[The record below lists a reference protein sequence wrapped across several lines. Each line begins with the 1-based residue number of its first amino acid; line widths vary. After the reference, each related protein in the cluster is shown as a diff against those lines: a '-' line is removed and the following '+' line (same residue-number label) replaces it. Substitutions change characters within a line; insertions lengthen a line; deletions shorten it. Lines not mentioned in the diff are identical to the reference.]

1 MGLVQKKQ
9 KDSGEQVTKDEQ
21 VNPEQVQKVKKEKV
35 GKSKI
40 TGNGKK
46 LLKLDRSKLKLGWIK
61 TDWVKKQFKNRD
73 WKNLGG
79 ASFKQIRKANPVKSV
94 GVKLFLIFFAGIMI
108 FVVSLGLLSYS
119 KAKGTIEKNASRAN
133 QETIDQTKQKMDIIL
148 ERFVDTSTQIF
159 FDPEMQSLLQK
170 MSDKNLTA
178 YDTFVNSSSINKQL
192 SNVAFT
198 NKSMEAIY
206 LVPTDE
212 TKSVMGTGNNSSSM
226 GGIRQE
232 AWYTELIESGGYL
245 WLPTEVKEDGST
257 PTFKIARSMK
267 NLQGT
272 TQSYVLVIEL
282 KLEVLEEQLKSLDL
296 GPGAVLQLIA
306 PDNKVV
312 ASSISDG
319 TGQDTDLAFVK
330 ELTEPA
336 GSTNTK
342 YLVDGKSTEMLAV
355 YSTMDTSNW
364 KLVGM
369 IPTSVLVQDA
379 KGILTLTL
387 WMALVDAG
395 IAVLIGVWMVRM
407 FARPLGKLKDLM
419 QEGAKGNLKVRTP
432 YSSQDEIGQL
442 STAFNLMM
450 EQITKLVEQTN
461 RSAQEV
467 LDTASELSSASK
479 KTAVSA
485 SEIAVATEEI
495 AGGAGSLATEAERG
509 NELTDNISRQMQ
521 SVIATNE
528 QMGDSARHVEKSSQT
543 GTQHLNQLM
552 TKTQKTEEMI
562 GALVNKVDSLK
573 ESTSSVLKVLE
584 VLQNITKQTNILSL
598 NATIEA
604 ARAGAAGRGFMVVA
618 DEVRQLAAQS
628 RQSIEMVGEITDKIM
643 TEMNETVDALSEA
656 YPLFKEQM
664 DAVKDTNVIFASVQE
679 QMGAFVERL
688 GMVTGSIGEL
698 NQSQATL
705 SEAMSNV
712 SAVAEESSATSQEV
726 ASLSSEQQNI
736 SNQLVNLSGK
746 LENVSTELKETL
758 SRFTV

>member
-9 KDSGEQVTKDEQ
+9 KDSGEQVTKAEQ
-21 VNPEQVQKVKKEKV
+21 VKPEKVQKVKKEKV
-35 GKSKI
+35 AKSKT
-40 TGNGKK
+40 TGSGKK
-46 LLKLDRSKLKLGWIK
+46 MFKIDRSKLKLGWIK
-61 TDWVKKQFKNRD
+61 TDWVKKQLKDRD

-79 ASFKQIRKANPVKSV
+79 SSFKQIRKANPVKSV

-108 FVVSLGLLSYS
+108 FVVSLGLLSYA
-119 KAKGTIEKNASRAN
+119 KAKSTIETNASRAN

-192 SNVAFT
+192 SNIAFT

-206 LVPTDE
+206 LVPTDD
-212 TKSVMGTGNNSSSM
+212 TKSIMGTGSNSSSM
-226 GGIRQE
+226 GSIRQE
-232 AWYTELIESGGYL
+232 AWYTELIEAGGYR
-245 WLPTEVKEDGST
+245 WLPTEVKEDGSI

-312 ASSISDG
+312 ASSISDR
-319 TGQDTDLAFVK
+319 TGQDTELAFVK

-336 GSTNTK
+336 GSTNTE
-342 YLVDGKSTEMLAV
+342 YTVDDKPTEMLAV
-355 YSTMDTSNW
+355 YSTMETSNW

-387 WMALVDAG
+387 WMALIDAG
-395 IAVLIGVWMVRM
+395 IAVLIGIWMVRM
-407 FARPLGKLKDLM
+407 IARPLGKLKDLM

-432 YSSQDEIGQL
+432 YSSKDEIGQL
-442 STAFNLMM
+442 SSAFNLMM

-509 NELTDNISRQMQ
+509 NELTDNISRQME
-521 SVIATNE
+521 SVIAANE

-543 GTQHLNQLM
+543 GSQHLNQLM

-643 TEMNETVDALSEA
+643 TEMNETVDALSAA

-688 GMVTGSIGEL
+688 GMVTGSIGDL
-698 NQSQATL
+698 NKSQSTL

>member
-9 KDSGEQVTKDEQ
+9 NDSGEELTK
-21 VNPEQVQKVKKEKV
+21 PEKVKPEKVQKVKKEKGV
-35 GKSKI
+35 KSK
-40 TGNGKK
+40 TGDTPGQKPF
-46 LLKLDRSKLKLGWIK
+46 KLDGSKLKSGWNK
-61 TDWVKKQFKNRD
+61 TKTQLKKQD
-73 WKNLGG
+73 WKNIGG
-79 ASFKQIRKANPVKSV
+79 TTFTQIKKANPVKSV

-108 FVVSLGLLSYS
+108 FVVSLGLLSYA
-119 KAKGTIEKNASRAN
+119 KAKDTIEKNASRSN
-133 QETIDQTKQKMDIIL
+133 QETIEQTKQKMDIIL

-170 MSDKNLTA
+170 MSDKNLSA

-192 SNVAFT
+192 SNIAFT

-212 TKSVMGTGNNSSSM
+212 TKSIMGTGSNSSAM
-226 GGIRQE
+226 GDIRKE
-232 AWYTELIESGGYL
+232 GWYDELVQAGGYR
-245 WLPTEVKEDGST
+245 WLPTEAKEDGST
-257 PTFKIARSMK
+257 PTFRIARSMK

-272 TQSYVLVIEL
+272 TQSYVLIIEL
-282 KLEVLEEQLKSLDL
+282 KLEVLEQQLKSLDL
-296 GPGAVLQLIA
+296 GEGSVLQLIA

-312 ASSISDG
+312 ASTIADR
-319 TGQDTDLAFVK
+319 TGKDTDLTFVK
-330 ELTEPA
+330 ELKEKS
-336 GSTNTK
+336 GSTNTE
-342 YLVDGKSTEMLAV
+342 YTVDGNSTNMLAS
-355 YSTMDTSNW
+355 YSTMDSSDW
-364 KLVGM
+364 KLIGM
-369 IPTSVLVQDA
+369 VPTSILVKDA

-387 WMALVDAG
+387 WMALVDAA
-395 IAVLIGVWMVRM
+395 IAILIGIWMVRM
-407 FARPLGKLKDLM
+407 IARPMGKLKDLM

-442 STAFNLMM
+442 SAAFNLMM

-495 AGGAGSLATEAERG
+495 AGGASSLATEAERG
-509 NELTDNISRQMQ
+509 NELTDNISRQME
-521 SVIATNE
+521 SVVAANE

-573 ESTSSVLKVLE
+573 DSTSSVLKVLD
-584 VLQNITKQTNILSL
+584 VMQNITKQTNILSL

-604 ARAGAAGRGFMVVA
+604 ARAGTAGRGFMVVA
-618 DEVRQLAAQS
+618 NEVRQLAEQS
-628 RQSIEMVGEITDKIM
+628 RQSIDMVGDITDKIM
-643 TEMNETVDALSEA
+643 TEMNETVDQLSAA

-664 DAVKDTNVIFASVQE
+664 DAVKDTNVIFASVQQ
-679 QMGAFVERL
+679 QMGAFVESL
-688 GMVTGSIGEL
+688 SMVTGSIGDL
-698 NQSQATL
+698 NQSQGTL

-712 SAVAEESSATSQEV
+712 SAVAEQSSATSQEV

-736 SNQLVNLSGK
+736 SNQLVNLSAK
-746 LENVSTELKETL
+746 LENVSTELKDTL

>member
-1 MGLVQKKQ
+1 MVQKKQ
-9 KDSGEQVTKDEQ
+9 KDSGE
-21 VNPEQVQKVKKEKV
+21 KVKKPVKEKKPREQKFKKLSFF
-35 GKSKI
+35 KSK
-40 TGNGKK
+40 TEKPLNKK
-46 LLKLDRSKLKLGWIK
+46 PFKLDW
-61 TDWVKKQFKNRD
+61 KKIQWNQM
-73 WKNLGG
+73 GG
-79 ASFKQIRKANPVKSV
+79 TTLTQIRKANPVKSV

-108 FVVSLGLLSYS
+108 FVISLGLLSYS
-119 KAKGTIEKNASRAN
+119 KAKNTIEENASRAN
-133 QETIDQTKQKMDIIL
+133 QETIDQTKEKMDIIL

-159 FDPEMQSLLQK
+159 FDPEMQSLLQN
-170 MSDKNLTA
+170 MSNKDLTA
-178 YDTFVNSSSINKQL
+178 YDMFINSSSINKQL

-212 TKSVMGTGNNSSSM
+212 NKSTMGTGSSSASM
-226 GGIRQE
+226 GNIRSE
-232 AWYTELIESGGYL
+232 AWYNEIVQSGGYR
-245 WLPTEVKEDGST
+245 WLPTEVKEDGSA
-257 PTFKIARSMK
+257 PTFRIARSMK

-272 TQSYVLVIEL
+272 NQSYVLVIEL
-282 KLEVLEEQLKSLDL
+282 KLEVLEEQLKSLNL
-296 GPGAVLQLIA
+296 GEGAVIQLIA
-306 PDNKVV
+306 PDKKVV
-312 ASSISDG
+312 ASTIADG
-319 TGQDTDLAFVK
+319 TGKETELAFYG
-330 ELTEPA
+330 ELTEQK
-336 GSTNTK
+336 GSTNSA
-342 YLVDGKSTEMLAV
+342 YEVDGKSTDMLVV
-355 YSTMDTSNW
+355 YSTMETSDW
-364 KLVGM
+364 KLIGM
-369 IPTSVLVQDA
+369 VPTSMLVKDA

-387 WMALVDAG
+387 WMALVDAA

-407 FARPLGKLKDLM
+407 IARPLGRLKDLM

-432 YSSQDEIGQL
+432 FTSKDEIGQL
-442 STAFNLMM
+442 SAAFNLMM

-467 LDTASELSSASK
+467 LDTASELSNASK
-479 KTAVSA
+479 KTAISA

-495 AGGAGSLATEAERG
+495 AGGASSLATEAERG

-521 SVIATNE
+521 SVVAANE
-528 QMGDSARHVEKSSQT
+528 EMGQSARHVEQSSET

-573 ESTSSVLKVLE
+573 ESTSSVLKVLD

-618 DEVRQLAAQS
+618 GEVRQLAEQS
-628 RQSIEMVGEITDKIM
+628 RQSIDMVGEITDKIM
-643 TEMNETVDALSEA
+643 HEMNETVAALSNVN
-656 YPLFKEQM
+656 PLFREQM

-679 QMGAFVERL
+679 QMGAFVEKL
-688 GMVTGSIGEL
+688 GMVTDSIGDL
-698 NQSQATL
+698 SKSQGTL

-712 SAVAEESSATSQEV
+712 SAVAEQSSATSEEV

-736 SNQLVNLSGK
+736 SNQLVNLSDK
-746 LENVSTELKETL
+746 LENVSTELKNTL

>member
-9 KDSGEQVTKDEQ
+9 KDSGE
-21 VNPEQVQKVKKEKV
+21 KVKKPVKEKKPREQKFKKLSFF
-35 GKSKI
+35 KSK
-40 TGNGKK
+40 TEKPSNKK
-46 LLKLDRSKLKLGWIK
+46 PFKLDW
-61 TDWVKKQFKNRD
+61 KKIQWNKM
-73 WKNLGG
+73 GG
-79 ASFKQIRKANPVKSV
+79 TTLTQVRKANPVKSV

-108 FVVSLGLLSYS
+108 FVISLGLLSYS
-119 KAKGTIEKNASRAN
+119 KAKNTIEENASRAN
-133 QETIDQTKQKMDIIL
+133 QETIDQTKEKMDIIL

-159 FDPEMQSLLQK
+159 FDPEMQSLLQN
-170 MSDKNLTA
+170 MSNKDLTA
-178 YDTFVNSSSINKQL
+178 YDMFINSSSINKQL

-206 LVPTDE
+206 LVPTDD
-212 TKSVMGTGNNSSSM
+212 TKSTMGTGSSSASM
-226 GGIRQE
+226 GDIRSE
-232 AWYTELIESGGYL
+232 AWYDEIVQSGGYR
-245 WLPTEVKEDGST
+245 WLPTEIKEDGSA
-257 PTFKIARSMK
+257 PTFRIARSMK

-272 TQSYVLVIEL
+272 NQSYVLVIEL
-282 KLEVLEEQLKSLDL
+282 KLEVLEEQLKSLNL
-296 GPGAVLQLIA
+296 GEGAVIQLIA
-306 PDNKVV
+306 PDKKVV
-312 ASSISDG
+312 ASTIADR
-319 TGQDTDLAFVK
+319 TGKETELAFYG
-330 ELTEPA
+330 ELTEQT
-336 GSTNTK
+336 GSTNAE
-342 YLVDGKSTEMLAV
+342 YAVDGKSTDMLVV
-355 YSTMDTSNW
+355 YSTMETSDW
-364 KLVGM
+364 KLIGM
-369 IPTSVLVQDA
+369 VPTSMLVKDA

-387 WMALVDAG
+387 WMALVDAA

-407 FARPLGKLKDLM
+407 IARPLGKLKDLM

-432 YSSQDEIGQL
+432 FTSKDEIGQL
-442 STAFNLMM
+442 SAAFNLMM

-467 LDTASELSSASK
+467 LDTASELSNASK
-479 KTAVSA
+479 KTAISA

-495 AGGAGSLATEAERG
+495 AGGASSLATEAERG

-521 SVIATNE
+521 SVVAANE
-528 QMGDSARHVEKSSQT
+528 EMGQSARHVEQSSET

-573 ESTSSVLKVLE
+573 ESTSSVLKVLD

-618 DEVRQLAAQS
+618 GEVRQLAEQS
-628 RQSIEMVGEITDKIM
+628 RQSIDMVGEITDKIM
-643 TEMNETVDALSEA
+643 HEMNETVAALSNVN
-656 YPLFKEQM
+656 PLFREQM

-679 QMGAFVERL
+679 QMGAFVEKL
-688 GMVTGSIGEL
+688 GMVTDSIGDL
-698 NQSQATL
+698 SKSQGTL

-712 SAVAEESSATSQEV
+712 SAVAEESSATSEEV

-736 SNQLVNLSGK
+736 SNQLVNLSDK
-746 LENVSTELKETL
+746 LENVSTELKNTL

>member
-9 KDSGEQVTKDEQ
+9 KDSGEELTT
-21 VNPEQVQKVKKEKV
+21 PEKVKPEKVQKVKKEKV
-35 GKSKI
+35 VKSK
-40 TGNGKK
+40 TGDTPDQKPS
-46 LLKLDRSKLKLGWIK
+46 KLDRSKLKLGWDK
-61 TDWVKKQFKNRD
+61 TKNQLKKQN
-73 WKNLGG
+73 WKNVGG
-79 ASFKQIRKANPVKSV
+79 TTFTQIKKANPVKSV

-108 FVVSLGLLSYS
+108 FVVSLGLLSYA
-119 KAKGTIEKNASRAN
+119 KAKDTIEKNASRSN
-133 QETIDQTKQKMDIIL
+133 QETIEQTKQKMDIIL

-170 MSDKNLTA
+170 MSDKNLSA

-192 SNVAFT
+192 SNIAFT

-212 TKSVMGTGNNSSSM
+212 TRSTMGTGSSSSSM
-226 GGIRQE
+226 GDIRNE
-232 AWYTELIESGGYL
+232 AWYDELVQAGGYR
-245 WLPTEVKEDGST
+245 WLPTEADEDGST
-257 PTFKIARSMK
+257 PTFRIARSMK

-272 TQSYVLVIEL
+272 TQSYVLIIEL
-282 KLEVLEEQLKSLDL
+282 KLEVLEQQLKSLDL
-296 GPGAVLQLIA
+296 GEGSVLQLIA

-312 ASSISDG
+312 ASTIADR
-319 TGQDTDLAFVK
+319 TGKDTDLAFVK
-330 ELTEPA
+330 DLKEKS
-336 GSTNTK
+336 GSTNAEYT
-342 YLVDGKSTEMLAV
+342 VDGNSTNMLAS
-355 YSTMDTSNW
+355 YSTMDSSEW
-364 KLVGM
+364 KLIGM
-369 IPTSVLVQDA
+369 VPTSILVKDA

-387 WMALVDAG
+387 WMALVDAA
-395 IAVLIGVWMVRM
+395 IAILIGIWMVRM
-407 FARPLGKLKDLM
+407 IARPMGKLKDLM

-432 YSSQDEIGQL
+432 YTSQDEIGQL
-442 STAFNLMM
+442 SAAFNLMM

-495 AGGAGSLATEAERG
+495 AGGASSLATEAERG
-509 NELTDNISRQMQ
+509 NELTDNISRQME
-521 SVIATNE
+521 SVVAANE
-528 QMGDSARHVEKSSQT
+528 QMGDSARHVEKSSET

-573 ESTSSVLKVLE
+573 ESTSSVLKVLD
-584 VLQNITKQTNILSL
+584 VMQNITKQTNILSL

-604 ARAGAAGRGFMVVA
+604 ARAGTAGRGFMVVA
-618 DEVRQLAAQS
+618 NEVRQLAEQS
-628 RQSIEMVGEITDKIM
+628 RQSIDMVGDITDKIM
-643 TEMNETVDALSEA
+643 TEMNETVDQLSAA

-664 DAVKDTNVIFASVQE
+664 DAVKDTNVIFASVQQ
-679 QMGAFVERL
+679 QMGAFVESL
-688 GMVTGSIGEL
+688 SMVTGSIGDL
-698 NQSQATL
+698 NKSQGTL

-736 SNQLVNLSGK
+736 SNQLVNLSAK
-746 LENVSTELKETL
+746 LENVSTELKDTL

>member
-9 KDSGEQVTKDEQ
+9 KDSGEELKI
-21 VNPEQVQKVKKEKV
+21 PEKVKPEKVQKVKKEKGV
-35 GKSKI
+35 KSK
-40 TGNGKK
+40 TGDASGKK
-46 LLKLDRSKLKLGWIK
+46 SFTLNSSKLKSGWNK
-61 TDWVKKQFKNRD
+61 TKTQLKKQN
-73 WKNLGG
+73 WKNVGG
-79 ASFKQIRKANPVKSV
+79 TTFTQIKKANPVKSV
-94 GVKLFLIFFAGIMI
+94 GVKLFLVFFVGIMF
-108 FVVSLGLLSYS
+108 FVIGLGLLSYA
-119 KAKGTIEKNASRAN
+119 KAKDTIEKNASRSN
-133 QETIDQTKQKMDIIL
+133 QETIDQTRQKMDIIL

-159 FDPEMQSLLQK
+159 FDPEMQSVLQK
-170 MSDKNLTA
+170 MSDKNLSA

-192 SNVAFT
+192 SNIAFT

-212 TKSVMGTGNNSSSM
+212 TRSTMGTGNSSSSM
-226 GGIRQE
+226 GDIRNE
-232 AWYTELIESGGYL
+232 SWYDELVQAGGYR

-257 PTFKIARSMK
+257 PTFRIARSMK

-272 TQSYVLVIEL
+272 TQSYVLIIEL
-282 KLEVLEEQLKSLDL
+282 KLEVLEQQLKSLDL
-296 GPGAVLQLIA
+296 GEGAVLQLIA

-312 ASSISDG
+312 ASTIADR
-319 TGQDTDLAFVK
+319 TGKDTDLAFIKDLK
-330 ELTEPA
+330 EKF
-336 GSTNTK
+336 GSTNTE
-342 YLVDGKSTEMLAV
+342 YTVDGKSTNMLAS
-355 YSTMDTSNW
+355 YSTMDTSDW
-364 KLVGM
+364 KLIGM
-369 IPTSVLVQDA
+369 VPTSILVKDA

-387 WMALVDAG
+387 WMALIDAV
-395 IAVLIGVWMVRM
+395 IAILIGIWMVRM
-407 FARPLGKLKDLM
+407 IARPMGKLKDLM

-432 YSSQDEIGQL
+432 FSSQDEIGQL
-442 STAFNLMM
+442 SAAFNLMM

-495 AGGAGSLATEAERG
+495 AGGASSLATEAERG
-509 NELTDNISRQMQ
+509 NELTDNISRQME
-521 SVIATNE
+521 SVVAANE

-562 GALVNKVDSLK
+562 GALVSKVDSLK
-573 ESTSSVLKVLE
+573 ESTSSVLKVLD
-584 VLQNITKQTNILSL
+584 VMQNITKQTNILSL

-604 ARAGAAGRGFMVVA
+604 ARAGTAGRGFMVVA
-618 DEVRQLAAQS
+618 NEVRQLAEQS
-628 RQSIEMVGEITDKIM
+628 RQSIDMVGDITDKIM
-643 TEMNETVDALSEA
+643 TEMNETVDQLSAA

-664 DAVKDTNVIFASVQE
+664 DAVKDTNVIFASVQQ
-679 QMGAFVERL
+679 QMGAFVESL
-688 GMVTGSIGEL
+688 SMVTGSIGDL
-698 NQSQATL
+698 NQSQGTL

-712 SAVAEESSATSQEV
+712 SAVAEQSSATSQEV

-736 SNQLVNLSGK
+736 SNQLVNLSAK
-746 LENVSTELKETL
+746 LENVSTELKDTL

>member
-9 KDSGEQVTKDEQ
+9 KDSGEELKI
-21 VNPEQVQKVKKEKV
+21 PEKVKLEKVQKVKKEKV
-35 GKSKI
+35 VKSK
-40 TGNGKK
+40 TGDASGKK
-46 LLKLDRSKLKLGWIK
+46 SFTLGSGKLKSGWNKTKNQLKNQNWKDVGGTTFTQIK
-61 TDWVKKQFKNRD
+61 
-73 WKNLGG
+73 
-79 ASFKQIRKANPVKSV
+79 KANPVKSV
-94 GVKLFLIFFAGIMI
+94 GVKLFLVFFVGIMF
-108 FVVSLGLLSYS
+108 FVIGLGLLSYA
-119 KAKGTIEKNASRAN
+119 KAKDTIEKNASRSN
-133 QETIDQTKQKMDIIL
+133 QETIEQTKQKMDIIL

-170 MSDKNLTA
+170 MSDKNLSA

-192 SNVAFT
+192 SNIAFT

-212 TKSVMGTGNNSSSM
+212 TRSTMGTGNSSSSM
-226 GGIRQE
+226 GDIRNE
-232 AWYTELIESGGYL
+232 SWYDELVQAGGYR

-257 PTFKIARSMK
+257 STFRIARSMK

-272 TQSYVLVIEL
+272 TQSYVLIIEL
-282 KLEVLEEQLKSLDL
+282 KLEVLEQQLKSLDL
-296 GPGAVLQLIA
+296 GEGAVLQLIA

-312 ASSISDG
+312 ASTIADR
-319 TGQDTDLAFVK
+319 TGKDTDLAFIK
-330 ELTEPA
+330 ELKEKS
-336 GSTNTK
+336 GSTNTE
-342 YLVDGKSTEMLAV
+342 YTVDGNSTNMLAS
-355 YSTMDTSNW
+355 YSTMDTSDW
-364 KLVGM
+364 KLIGM
-369 IPTSVLVQDA
+369 VPTSILVKDA

-387 WMALVDAG
+387 WMALIDAV
-395 IAVLIGVWMVRM
+395 IAILIGIWMVRM
-407 FARPLGKLKDLM
+407 IARPMGKLKDLM

-442 STAFNLMM
+442 SAAFNLMM

-495 AGGAGSLATEAERG
+495 AGGASSLATEAERG
-509 NELTDNISRQMQ
+509 NELTDNISRQME
-521 SVIATNE
+521 SVVAANE

-573 ESTSSVLKVLE
+573 ESTSSVLKVLD
-584 VLQNITKQTNILSL
+584 VMQNITKQTNILSL

-604 ARAGAAGRGFMVVA
+604 ARAGTAGRGFMVVA
-618 DEVRQLAAQS
+618 NEVRQLAEQS
-628 RQSIEMVGEITDKIM
+628 RQSIDMVGDITDKIM
-643 TEMNETVDALSEA
+643 TEMNETVDQLSAA

-664 DAVKDTNVIFASVQE
+664 DAVKDTNVIFASVQQ
-679 QMGAFVERL
+679 QMGAFVESL
-688 GMVTGSIGEL
+688 SMVTGSIGDL
-698 NQSQATL
+698 NQSQGTL

-712 SAVAEESSATSQEV
+712 SAVAEQSSATSQEV

-736 SNQLVNLSGK
+736 SNQLVNLSAK
-746 LENVSTELKETL
+746 LENVSTELKDTL

>member
-9 KDSGEQVTKDEQ
+9 KDSGE
-21 VNPEQVQKVKKEKV
+21 KVKKPVKEKKPREQKFQKLSFF
-35 GKSKI
+35 KSK
-40 TGNGKK
+40 TEKPSNKK
-46 LLKLDRSKLKLGWIK
+46 PFKLDW
-61 TDWVKKQFKNRD
+61 KKIQWNKM
-73 WKNLGG
+73 GG
-79 ASFKQIRKANPVKSV
+79 TTLTQIRKANPVKSV

-108 FVVSLGLLSYS
+108 FVISLGLLSYS
-119 KAKGTIEKNASRAN
+119 KAKNTIEENASRAN
-133 QETIDQTKQKMDIIL
+133 QETIDQTKEKMDIIL

-159 FDPEMQSLLQK
+159 FDPEMQSLLQN
-170 MSDKNLTA
+170 MSNKDLTA
-178 YDTFVNSSSINKQL
+178 YDMFINSSSINKQL

-212 TKSVMGTGNNSSSM
+212 NKSTMGTGSSSASM
-226 GGIRQE
+226 GNIRSE
-232 AWYTELIESGGYL
+232 AWYNEIVQSGGYR
-245 WLPTEVKEDGST
+245 WLPTEIKEDGSA
-257 PTFKIARSMK
+257 PTFRIARSMK

-272 TQSYVLVIEL
+272 NQSYVLVIEL
-282 KLEVLEEQLKSLDL
+282 KLEVLEEQLKSLNL
-296 GPGAVLQLIA
+296 GEGAVIQLIA
-306 PDNKVV
+306 PDKKVV
-312 ASSISDG
+312 ASTIADR
-319 TGQDTDLAFVK
+319 TGKETELAFYG
-330 ELTEPA
+330 ELTEQT
-336 GSTNTK
+336 GSTNAE
-342 YLVDGKSTEMLAV
+342 YAVDGKSTDMLVV
-355 YSTMDTSNW
+355 YSTMETSDW
-364 KLVGM
+364 KLIGM
-369 IPTSVLVQDA
+369 VPTSMLVKDA

-387 WMALVDAG
+387 WMALVDAA

-407 FARPLGKLKDLM
+407 IARPLGRLKDLM

-432 YSSQDEIGQL
+432 FTSKDEIGQL
-442 STAFNLMM
+442 SAAFNLMM

-467 LDTASELSSASK
+467 LDTASELSNASK
-479 KTAVSA
+479 KTAISA

-495 AGGAGSLATEAERG
+495 AGGASSLATEAERG

-521 SVIATNE
+521 SVVAANE
-528 QMGDSARHVEKSSQT
+528 EMGQSARHVEQSSET

-573 ESTSSVLKVLE
+573 ESTSSVLKVLD

-618 DEVRQLAAQS
+618 GEVRQLAEQS
-628 RQSIEMVGEITDKIM
+628 RQSIDMVGEITDKIM
-643 TEMNETVDALSEA
+643 HEMNETVTALSNVN
-656 YPLFKEQM
+656 PLFREQM

-679 QMGAFVERL
+679 QMGAFVEKL
-688 GMVTGSIGEL
+688 GMVTDSIGDL
-698 NQSQATL
+698 SKSQGTL

-712 SAVAEESSATSQEV
+712 SAVAEESSATSEEV

-736 SNQLVNLSGK
+736 SNQLVNLSDK
-746 LENVSTELKETL
+746 LENVSTELKNTL

>member
-9 KDSGEQVTKDEQ
+9 KDSGEELKI
-21 VNPEQVQKVKKEKV
+21 PEKVKPEKVQKVKKEKGV
-35 GKSKI
+35 KSK
-40 TGNGKK
+40 TGDASGKK
-46 LLKLDRSKLKLGWIK
+46 SFTLNSSKLKSGWNK
-61 TDWVKKQFKNRD
+61 TKTQLKKQN
-73 WKNLGG
+73 WKNVGG
-79 ASFKQIRKANPVKSV
+79 TTFTQIKKANPVKSV
-94 GVKLFLIFFAGIMI
+94 GVKLFLVFFVGIMF
-108 FVVSLGLLSYS
+108 FVIGLGLLSYA
-119 KAKGTIEKNASRAN
+119 KAKDTIEKNASRSN
-133 QETIDQTKQKMDIIL
+133 QETIDQTRQKMDIIL

-159 FDPEMQSLLQK
+159 FDPEMQSVLQK
-170 MSDKNLTA
+170 MSDKNLSA

-192 SNVAFT
+192 SNIAFT

-212 TKSVMGTGNNSSSM
+212 TRSTMGTGNSSSSM
-226 GGIRQE
+226 GDIRNE
-232 AWYTELIESGGYL
+232 SWYDELVQAGGYR

-257 PTFKIARSMK
+257 PTFRIARSMK

-272 TQSYVLVIEL
+272 TQSYVLIIEL
-282 KLEVLEEQLKSLDL
+282 KLEVLEQQLKSLDL
-296 GPGAVLQLIA
+296 GEGAVLQLIA

-312 ASSISDG
+312 ASTIADR
-319 TGQDTDLAFVK
+319 TGKDTDLAFIKDLK
-330 ELTEPA
+330 EKS
-336 GSTNTK
+336 GSTNTE
-342 YLVDGKSTEMLAV
+342 YTVDGNSTNMLAS
-355 YSTMDTSNW
+355 YSTMDTSDW
-364 KLVGM
+364 KLIGM
-369 IPTSVLVQDA
+369 VPTSILVKDA

-387 WMALVDAG
+387 WMALIDAV
-395 IAVLIGVWMVRM
+395 IAILIGIWMVRM
-407 FARPLGKLKDLM
+407 IARPMGKLKDLM

-432 YSSQDEIGQL
+432 FSSQDEIGQL
-442 STAFNLMM
+442 SAAFNLMM

-495 AGGAGSLATEAERG
+495 AGGASSLATEAERG
-509 NELTDNISRQMQ
+509 NELTDNISRQME
-521 SVIATNE
+521 SVVAANE

-562 GALVNKVDSLK
+562 GALVSKVDSLK
-573 ESTSSVLKVLE
+573 ESTSSVLKVLD
-584 VLQNITKQTNILSL
+584 VMQNITKQTNILSL

-604 ARAGAAGRGFMVVA
+604 ARAGTAGRGFMVVA
-618 DEVRQLAAQS
+618 NEVRQLAEQS
-628 RQSIEMVGEITDKIM
+628 RQSIDMVGDITDKIM
-643 TEMNETVDALSEA
+643 TEMNETVDQLSAA

-664 DAVKDTNVIFASVQE
+664 DAVKDTNVIFASVQQ
-679 QMGAFVERL
+679 QMGAFVESL
-688 GMVTGSIGEL
+688 SMVTGSIGDL
-698 NQSQATL
+698 NQSQGTL

-712 SAVAEESSATSQEV
+712 SAVAEQSSATSQEV

-736 SNQLVNLSGK
+736 SNQLVNLSAK
-746 LENVSTELKETL
+746 LENVSTELKDTL

>member
-1 MGLVQKKQ
+1 MVQKKQ
-9 KDSGEQVTKDEQ
+9 KDSGEELTT
-21 VNPEQVQKVKKEKV
+21 PEKVQKVKKEKGV
-35 GKSKI
+35 KSK
-40 TGNGKK
+40 TGDASGKK
-46 LLKLDRSKLKLGWIK
+46 SFTLGSGKLKSGWNK
-61 TDWVKKQFKNRD
+61 TKNQLKKQN
-73 WKNLGG
+73 WKNVGG
-79 ASFKQIRKANPVKSV
+79 TTFTQIKKANPVKSV
-94 GVKLFLIFFAGIMI
+94 GVKLFLVFFVGIMF
-108 FVVSLGLLSYS
+108 FVIGLGLLSYA
-119 KAKGTIEKNASRAN
+119 KAKDTIEKNASRSN
-133 QETIDQTKQKMDIIL
+133 QETIEQTKQKMDIIL

-170 MSDKNLTA
+170 MSDKNLSA

-192 SNVAFT
+192 SNIAFT

-212 TKSVMGTGNNSSSM
+212 TRSTMGTGNSSSSM
-226 GGIRQE
+226 GDIRNE
-232 AWYTELIESGGYL
+232 SWYNELVQAGGYR

-257 PTFKIARSMK
+257 PTFRIARSMK

-272 TQSYVLVIEL
+272 TQSYVLIIEL
-282 KLEVLEEQLKSLDL
+282 KLEVLEQQLKSLDL
-296 GPGAVLQLIA
+296 GEGAVLQLIA

-312 ASSISDG
+312 ASTIADR
-319 TGQDTDLAFVK
+319 TGKDTDLAFIK
-330 ELTEPA
+330 ELKEKS
-336 GSTNTK
+336 GSTNTE
-342 YLVDGKSTEMLAV
+342 YTVDGNSTNMLAS
-355 YSTMDTSNW
+355 YSTMDTSDW
-364 KLVGM
+364 KLIGM
-369 IPTSVLVQDA
+369 VPTSILVKDA

-387 WMALVDAG
+387 WMALIDAV
-395 IAVLIGVWMVRM
+395 IAILIGIWMVRM
-407 FARPLGKLKDLM
+407 IARPMGKLKDLM

-442 STAFNLMM
+442 SAAFNLMM

-495 AGGAGSLATEAERG
+495 AGGASSLATEAERG
-509 NELTDNISRQMQ
+509 NELTDNISRQME
-521 SVIATNE
+521 SVVAANE

-573 ESTSSVLKVLE
+573 ESTSSVLKVLD
-584 VLQNITKQTNILSL
+584 VMQNITKQTNILSL

-604 ARAGAAGRGFMVVA
+604 ARAGTAGRGFMVVA
-618 DEVRQLAAQS
+618 NEVRQLAEQS
-628 RQSIEMVGEITDKIM
+628 RQSIDMVGDITDKIM
-643 TEMNETVDALSEA
+643 TEMNETVDQLSAA

-664 DAVKDTNVIFASVQE
+664 DAVKDTNVIFASVQQ
-679 QMGAFVERL
+679 QMGAFVESL
-688 GMVTGSIGEL
+688 SMVTVSIGDL
-698 NQSQATL
+698 NQSQGTL

-712 SAVAEESSATSQEV
+712 SAVAEQSSATSQEV

-736 SNQLVNLSGK
+736 SNQLVNLSAK
-746 LENVSTELKETL
+746 LENVSTELKDTL

>member
-9 KDSGEQVTKDEQ
+9 KDSGEELTT
-21 VNPEQVQKVKKEKV
+21 PEKVKPEKVQKVKKEKGV
-35 GKSKI
+35 KSK
-40 TGNGKK
+40 TGDASSRKSSTLG
-46 LLKLDRSKLKLGWIK
+46 SGKLKSGWSK
-61 TDWVKKQFKNRD
+61 TKDQLKKQN
-73 WKNLGG
+73 WKKVGG
-79 ASFKQIRKANPVKSV
+79 TTLEQIKKANPIKSV

-108 FVVSLGLLSYS
+108 FVVSLGLLSYA
-119 KAKGTIEKNASRAN
+119 KAKNTIENNASRSN
-133 QETIDQTKQKMDIIL
+133 QETIEQTKQKMDIIL

-170 MSDKNLTA
+170 MSDKNLSA

-192 SNVAFT
+192 SNIAFT

-212 TKSVMGTGNNSSSM
+212 TRSTMGTGGSSSSM
-226 GGIRQE
+226 GDIRNE
-232 AWYTELIESGGYL
+232 AWYDELVQAGGYR
-245 WLPTEVKEDGST
+245 WLPTEVKEDGSAS
-257 PTFKIARSMK
+257 TFRIARSMK

-272 TQSYVLVIEL
+272 TQSYVLIIEL
-282 KLEVLEEQLKSLDL
+282 KLEVLEQQLKSLDL
-296 GPGAVLQLIA
+296 GEGAILQLIA

-312 ASSISDG
+312 ASTIADR
-319 TGQDTDLAFVK
+319 TGKDTDLGFIK
-330 ELTEPA
+330 ELKEKSGSINTEYTMD
-336 GSTNTK
+336 GNSTN
-342 YLVDGKSTEMLAV
+342 MLAS
-355 YSTMDTSNW
+355 YSTMDTSDW
-364 KLVGM
+364 KLIGM
-369 IPTSVLVQDA
+369 VPTSILVKDA

-387 WMALVDAG
+387 WMALVDAA
-395 IAVLIGVWMVRM
+395 IAVLIGIWMVRM
-407 FARPLGKLKDLM
+407 IARPMGKLKDLM

-432 YSSQDEIGQL
+432 FTSKDEIGQL
-442 STAFNLMM
+442 SAAFNLMM

-495 AGGAGSLATEAERG
+495 AGGASSLATEAERG
-509 NELTDNISRQMQ
+509 NELTDNISRQME
-521 SVIATNE
+521 SVVNANE

-573 ESTSSVLKVLE
+573 ESTSSVLKVLD
-584 VLQNITKQTNILSL
+584 VMQNITKQTNILSL

-604 ARAGAAGRGFMVVA
+604 ARAGTAGRGFMVVA
-618 DEVRQLAAQS
+618 NEVRQLAEQS
-628 RQSIEMVGEITDKIM
+628 RQSIDMVGDITDKIM
-643 TEMNETVDALSEA
+643 TEMNETVDQLSAA

-664 DAVKDTNVIFASVQE
+664 DAVKDTNVIFASVQQ
-679 QMGAFVERL
+679 QMGAFVESL
-688 GMVTGSIGEL
+688 SMVTGSIGEL
-698 NQSQATL
+698 NQSQGTL

-712 SAVAEESSATSQEV
+712 SAVAEQSSATSQEV

-736 SNQLVNLSGK
+736 SNQLVNLSAK
-746 LENVSTELKETL
+746 LENVSTELKDTL

>member
-9 KDSGEQVTKDEQ
+9 KDSGEELTT
-21 VNPEQVQKVKKEKV
+21 PEKVKPEKVQKVKKEKGV
-35 GKSKI
+35 KSK
-40 TGNGKK
+40 TGDALGKK
-46 LLKLDRSKLKLGWIK
+46 SFTLNSGKLKSGWNK
-61 TDWVKKQFKNRD
+61 TKNQLKKQN
-73 WKNLGG
+73 WKNVGG
-79 ASFKQIRKANPVKSV
+79 TTFTQIKKANPVKSV
-94 GVKLFLIFFAGIMI
+94 GVKLFLVFFVGIMF
-108 FVVSLGLLSYS
+108 FVIGLGLLSYA
-119 KAKGTIEKNASRAN
+119 KAKDTIEKNASRSN
-133 QETIDQTKQKMDIIL
+133 QETIEQTKQKMDIIL

-170 MSDKNLTA
+170 MSDKNLSA

-192 SNVAFT
+192 SNIAFT

-212 TKSVMGTGNNSSSM
+212 TRSTMGTGSSSSSM
-226 GGIRQE
+226 GDIRNE
-232 AWYTELIESGGYL
+232 SWYDELVQAGGYR

-257 PTFKIARSMK
+257 PTFRIARSMK

-272 TQSYVLVIEL
+272 TQSYVLIIEL
-282 KLEVLEEQLKSLDL
+282 KLEVLEQQLKSLDL
-296 GPGAVLQLIA
+296 GEGAVLQLIA

-312 ASSISDG
+312 ASTIADR
-319 TGQDTDLAFVK
+319 TGKDTDLAFIK
-330 ELTEPA
+330 ELKEKS
-336 GSTNTK
+336 GSTNTE
-342 YLVDGKSTEMLAV
+342 YTVDGNSTNMLAS
-355 YSTMDTSNW
+355 YSTMDTSDW
-364 KLVGM
+364 KLIGM
-369 IPTSVLVQDA
+369 VPTSILVKDA

-387 WMALVDAG
+387 WMALIDAV
-395 IAVLIGVWMVRM
+395 IAILIGIWMVRM
-407 FARPLGKLKDLM
+407 IARPMGKLKDLM

-442 STAFNLMM
+442 SAAFNLMM

-495 AGGAGSLATEAERG
+495 AGGASSLATEAERG
-509 NELTDNISRQMQ
+509 NELTDNISRQME
-521 SVIATNE
+521 SVVAANE

-573 ESTSSVLKVLE
+573 ESTSSVLKVLD
-584 VLQNITKQTNILSL
+584 VMQNITKQTNILSL

-604 ARAGAAGRGFMVVA
+604 ARAGTAGRGFMVVA
-618 DEVRQLAAQS
+618 NEVRQLAEQS
-628 RQSIEMVGEITDKIM
+628 RQSIDMVGDITDKIM
-643 TEMNETVDALSEA
+643 TEMNETVDQLSAA

-664 DAVKDTNVIFASVQE
+664 DAVKDTNVIFASVQQ
-679 QMGAFVERL
+679 QMGAFVESL
-688 GMVTGSIGEL
+688 SMVTGSIGDL
-698 NQSQATL
+698 NQSQGTL

-712 SAVAEESSATSQEV
+712 SAVAEQSSATSQEV

-736 SNQLVNLSGK
+736 SNQLVNLSAK
-746 LENVSTELKETL
+746 LENVSTELKDTL

>member
-9 KDSGEQVTKDEQ
+9 KDSGEELTI
-21 VNPEQVQKVKKEKV
+21 PEKVKPEKVQKVKKEKGV
-35 GKSKI
+35 KSK
-40 TGNGKK
+40 TGDASNKK
-46 LLKLDRSKLKLGWIK
+46 SFTLNSGKLKSGWNKTKNQLKNQNWKDVGGTTFTQIK
-61 TDWVKKQFKNRD
+61 
-73 WKNLGG
+73 
-79 ASFKQIRKANPVKSV
+79 KANPVKSV
-94 GVKLFLIFFAGIMI
+94 GVKLFLVFFVGIMF
-108 FVVSLGLLSYS
+108 FVIGLGLLSYA
-119 KAKGTIEKNASRAN
+119 KAKDTIEKNASRSN
-133 QETIDQTKQKMDIIL
+133 QETIEQTKQKMDIIL

-170 MSDKNLTA
+170 MSDKNLSA

-192 SNVAFT
+192 SNIAFT

-212 TKSVMGTGNNSSSM
+212 TRSTMGTGNSSSSM
-226 GGIRQE
+226 GDIRNE
-232 AWYTELIESGGYL
+232 SWYDELVQAGGYR

-257 PTFKIARSMK
+257 STFRIARSMK

-272 TQSYVLVIEL
+272 TQSYVLIIEL
-282 KLEVLEEQLKSLDL
+282 KLEVLEQQLKSLDL
-296 GPGAVLQLIA
+296 GEGAVLQLIA

-312 ASSISDG
+312 ASTIADR
-319 TGQDTDLAFVK
+319 TGKDTDLAFIK
-330 ELTEPA
+330 ELKEKS
-336 GSTNTK
+336 GSTNTE
-342 YLVDGKSTEMLAV
+342 YTVDGNSTNMLAS
-355 YSTMDTSNW
+355 YSTMDTSDW
-364 KLVGM
+364 KLIGM
-369 IPTSVLVQDA
+369 VPTSILVKDA

-387 WMALVDAG
+387 WMALIDAV
-395 IAVLIGVWMVRM
+395 IAILIGIWMVRM
-407 FARPLGKLKDLM
+407 IARQMGKLKDLM

-442 STAFNLMM
+442 SAAFNLMM

-495 AGGAGSLATEAERG
+495 AGGASSLATEAERG
-509 NELTDNISRQMQ
+509 NELTDNISRQME
-521 SVIATNE
+521 SVVAANE

-573 ESTSSVLKVLE
+573 ESTSSVLKVLD
-584 VLQNITKQTNILSL
+584 VMQNITKQTNILSL

-604 ARAGAAGRGFMVVA
+604 ARAGTAGRGFMVVA
-618 DEVRQLAAQS
+618 NEVRQLAEQS
-628 RQSIEMVGEITDKIM
+628 RQSIDMVGDITDKIM
-643 TEMNETVDALSEA
+643 TEMNETVDQLSAA

-664 DAVKDTNVIFASVQE
+664 DAVKDTNVIFASVQQ
-679 QMGAFVERL
+679 QMGAFVESL
-688 GMVTGSIGEL
+688 SMVTGSIGDL
-698 NQSQATL
+698 NQSQGTL

-712 SAVAEESSATSQEV
+712 SAVAEQSSATSQEV

-736 SNQLVNLSGK
+736 SNQLVNLSAK
-746 LENVSTELKETL
+746 LENVSTELKDTL

>member
-9 KDSGEQVTKDEQ
+9 KDSGEELTT
-21 VNPEQVQKVKKEKV
+21 PEKVKPEKVQKVKKEKGV
-35 GKSKI
+35 KSK
-40 TGNGKK
+40 TGDASSKK
-46 LLKLDRSKLKLGWIK
+46 SFTLNSGKLKSGWNK
-61 TDWVKKQFKNRD
+61 TKNQLKKQN
-73 WKNLGG
+73 WKNVGG
-79 ASFKQIRKANPVKSV
+79 TTFTQIKKANPVKSV
-94 GVKLFLIFFAGIMI
+94 GVKLFLVFFVGIMF
-108 FVVSLGLLSYS
+108 FVIGLGLLSYA
-119 KAKGTIEKNASRAN
+119 KAKDTIEKNASRSN
-133 QETIDQTKQKMDIIL
+133 QETIEQTKQKMDIIL

-170 MSDKNLTA
+170 MSDKNLSA

-192 SNVAFT
+192 SNIAFT

-212 TKSVMGTGNNSSSM
+212 TRSTMGTGSSSSSM
-226 GGIRQE
+226 GDIRNE
-232 AWYTELIESGGYL
+232 SWYDELVQAGGYR

-257 PTFKIARSMK
+257 PTFRIARSMK

-272 TQSYVLVIEL
+272 TQSYVLIIEL
-282 KLEVLEEQLKSLDL
+282 KLEVLEQQLKSLDL
-296 GPGAVLQLIA
+296 GEGAVLQLIA

-312 ASSISDG
+312 ASTIADR
-319 TGQDTDLAFVK
+319 TGKDTDLAFIK
-330 ELTEPA
+330 ELKEKS
-336 GSTNTK
+336 GSTNTE
-342 YLVDGKSTEMLAV
+342 YTVDGNSTNMLAS
-355 YSTMDTSNW
+355 YSTMDTSDW
-364 KLVGM
+364 KLIGM
-369 IPTSVLVQDA
+369 VPTSILVKDA

-387 WMALVDAG
+387 WMALIDAI
-395 IAVLIGVWMVRM
+395 IAILIGIWMVRM
-407 FARPLGKLKDLM
+407 IARPMGKLKDLM

-442 STAFNLMM
+442 SAAFNLMM

-495 AGGAGSLATEAERG
+495 AGGASSLATEAERG
-509 NELTDNISRQMQ
+509 NELTDNISRQME
-521 SVIATNE
+521 SVVAANE

-573 ESTSSVLKVLE
+573 ESTSSVLKVLD
-584 VLQNITKQTNILSL
+584 VMQNITKQTNILSL

-604 ARAGAAGRGFMVVA
+604 ARAGTAGRGFMVVA
-618 DEVRQLAAQS
+618 NEVRQLAEQS
-628 RQSIEMVGEITDKIM
+628 RQSIDMVGDITDKIM
-643 TEMNETVDALSEA
+643 TEMNETVDQLSAA

-664 DAVKDTNVIFASVQE
+664 DAVKDTNVIFASVQQ
-679 QMGAFVERL
+679 QMGAFVESL
-688 GMVTGSIGEL
+688 SMVTGSIGDL
-698 NQSQATL
+698 NQSQGTL

-712 SAVAEESSATSQEV
+712 SAVAEQSSATSQEV

-736 SNQLVNLSGK
+736 SNQLVNLSAK
-746 LENVSTELKETL
+746 LENVSTELKDTL

>member
-9 KDSGEQVTKDEQ
+9 KDSGEELTT
-21 VNPEQVQKVKKEKV
+21 PEKVKPEKVQKVKKEKV
-35 GKSKI
+35 AKRK
-40 TGNGKK
+40 TGDAPDQQSS
-46 LLKLDRSKLKLGWIK
+46 KLDRSKLKLGWNK
-61 TDWVKKQFKNRD
+61 TKAQLKKQN
-73 WKNLGG
+73 WKNVGG
-79 ASFKQIRKANPVKSV
+79 TTFTQIKKANPVKSV
-94 GVKLFLIFFAGIMI
+94 GVKLFLVFFVGIMF
-108 FVVSLGLLSYS
+108 FVIGLGLLSYV
-119 KAKGTIEKNASRAN
+119 KAKDTIEKNASRSN
-133 QETIDQTKQKMDIIL
+133 QETIEQTRQKMDIIL

-170 MSDKNLTA
+170 MSDKNLSA

-192 SNVAFT
+192 SNIAFT

-212 TKSVMGTGNNSSSM
+212 TRSTMGTGSSSSSM
-226 GGIRQE
+226 GDIRKE
-232 AWYTELIESGGYL
+232 AWYDELVQAGGYR
-245 WLPTEVKEDGST
+245 WLPTEIKEDGGT
-257 PTFKIARSMK
+257 PTFRIARSMK

-272 TQSYVLVIEL
+272 TQSYVLIIEL
-282 KLEVLEEQLKSLDL
+282 KLEVLEQQLKSLDL
-296 GPGAVLQLIA
+296 GEGAVLQLIA

-312 ASSISDG
+312 ASTIADR
-319 TGQDTDLAFVK
+319 TGKDTDLAFVK
-330 ELTEPA
+330 DLKEKS
-336 GSTNTK
+336 GSTNTD
-342 YLVDGKSTEMLAV
+342 YTVDGNSTNMLAS
-355 YSTMDTSNW
+355 YSTMDTSDW
-364 KLVGM
+364 KLIGM
-369 IPTSVLVQDA
+369 VPTSILVKDA

-387 WMALVDAG
+387 WMALIDAA
-395 IAVLIGVWMVRM
+395 IAVLIGIWMVRM
-407 FARPLGKLKDLM
+407 IARPLGKLKDLM
-419 QEGAKGNLKVRTP
+419 QEGSEGNLKVRTP
-432 YSSQDEIGQL
+432 YTSQDEIGQL
-442 STAFNLMM
+442 SAAFNLMM

-495 AGGAGSLATEAERG
+495 AGGASSLATEAERG
-509 NELTDNISRQMQ
+509 NELTDNISRQME
-521 SVIATNE
+521 SVVAANE

-573 ESTSSVLKVLE
+573 ESTSSVLKVLD
-584 VLQNITKQTNILSL
+584 VMQNITKQTNILSL

-604 ARAGAAGRGFMVVA
+604 ARAGTAGRGFMVVA
-618 DEVRQLAAQS
+618 NEVRQLAEQS
-628 RQSIEMVGEITDKIM
+628 RQSIDMVGDITDKIM
-643 TEMNETVDALSEA
+643 TEMNETVDQLSAA

-664 DAVKDTNVIFASVQE
+664 DAVKDTNVIFASVQQ
-679 QMGAFVERL
+679 QMGAFVESL
-688 GMVTGSIGEL
+688 SMVTGSIGDL
-698 NQSQATL
+698 NQSQGTL

-712 SAVAEESSATSQEV
+712 SAVAEQSSATSQEV

-736 SNQLVNLSGK
+736 SNQLVNLSAK
-746 LENVSTELKETL
+746 LENVSTELKDTL

>member
-9 KDSGEQVTKDEQ
+9 KDSGE
-21 VNPEQVQKVKKEKV
+21 KVKKPVKEKKPREQKFKKLSFF
-35 GKSKI
+35 KSK
-40 TGNGKK
+40 TEKPSNKK
-46 LLKLDRSKLKLGWIK
+46 PFKLDWRKIQWNKM
-61 TDWVKKQFKNRD
+61 
-73 WKNLGG
+73 GG
-79 ASFKQIRKANPVKSV
+79 TTLTQIRKANPVKSV

-108 FVVSLGLLSYS
+108 FVISLGLLSYS
-119 KAKGTIEKNASRAN
+119 KAKNTIEENASRAN
-133 QETIDQTKQKMDIIL
+133 QETIDQTKEKMDIIL

-159 FDPEMQSLLQK
+159 FDPEMQSLLQN
-170 MSDKNLTA
+170 MSNKDLTA
-178 YDTFVNSSSINKQL
+178 YDMFINSSSINKQL

-206 LVPTDE
+206 LVPTDDS
-212 TKSVMGTGNNSSSM
+212 KSTMGTGSSSASM
-226 GGIRQE
+226 GDIRSE
-232 AWYTELIESGGYL
+232 AWYNEIVQSGGYR
-245 WLPTEVKEDGST
+245 WLPTEIKEDGSA
-257 PTFKIARSMK
+257 PTFRIARSMK

-272 TQSYVLVIEL
+272 NQSYVLVIEL
-282 KLEVLEEQLKSLDL
+282 KLEVLEEQLKSLNL
-296 GPGAVLQLIA
+296 GEGAVIQLIA
-306 PDNKVV
+306 PDKKVV
-312 ASSISDG
+312 ASTIADG
-319 TGQDTDLAFVK
+319 TGKETELAFYG
-330 ELTEPA
+330 ELTEQT
-336 GSTNTK
+336 GSTNAA
-342 YLVDGKSTEMLAV
+342 YAVDGKSTDMLVV
-355 YSTMDTSNW
+355 YSTMETSDW
-364 KLVGM
+364 KLIGM
-369 IPTSVLVQDA
+369 VPTSMLVKDA

-387 WMALVDAG
+387 WMALVDAA

-407 FARPLGKLKDLM
+407 IARPLGRLKDLM

-432 YSSQDEIGQL
+432 FTSKDEIGQL
-442 STAFNLMM
+442 SAAFNLMM

-467 LDTASELSSASK
+467 LDTASELSNASK
-479 KTAVSA
+479 KTAISA

-495 AGGAGSLATEAERG
+495 AGGASSLATEAERG

-521 SVIATNE
+521 SVVAANE
-528 QMGDSARHVEKSSQT
+528 EMGQSARHVEQSSET

-573 ESTSSVLKVLE
+573 ESTSSVLKVLD

-618 DEVRQLAAQS
+618 GEVRQLAEQS
-628 RQSIEMVGEITDKIM
+628 RQSIDMVGEITDKIM
-643 TEMNETVDALSEA
+643 HEMNETVAALSNVN
-656 YPLFKEQM
+656 PLFREQM

-679 QMGAFVERL
+679 QMGAFVEKL
-688 GMVTGSIGEL
+688 GMVTDSIGDL
-698 NQSQATL
+698 SKSQGTL

-712 SAVAEESSATSQEV
+712 SAVAEESSATSEEV

-736 SNQLVNLSGK
+736 SNQLVNLSDK
-746 LENVSTELKETL
+746 LENVSTELKNTL

>member
-9 KDSGEQVTKDEQ
+9 KDSGEELTT
-21 VNPEQVQKVKKEKV
+21 PEKVKPEKVQKVKKEKV
-35 GKSKI
+35 AKRK
-40 TGNGKK
+40 TGDAPDQQSS
-46 LLKLDRSKLKLGWIK
+46 KLDRSKLKLGWNK
-61 TDWVKKQFKNRD
+61 TKAQLKKQN
-73 WKNLGG
+73 WKNVGG
-79 ASFKQIRKANPVKSV
+79 TTFTQIKKANPVKSV
-94 GVKLFLIFFAGIMI
+94 GVKLFLVFFVGIMF
-108 FVVSLGLLSYS
+108 FVIGLGLLSYA
-119 KAKGTIEKNASRAN
+119 KAKDTIEKNASRSN
-133 QETIDQTKQKMDIIL
+133 QETIEQTKQKMDIIL

-170 MSDKNLTA
+170 MSDKNLSA

-192 SNVAFT
+192 SNIAFT

-212 TKSVMGTGNNSSSM
+212 TRSTMGTGSSSSSM
-226 GGIRQE
+226 GDIRKE
-232 AWYTELIESGGYL
+232 AWYDELVQAGGYR
-245 WLPTEVKEDGST
+245 WLPTEIKEDGGT
-257 PTFKIARSMK
+257 PTFRIARSMK

-272 TQSYVLVIEL
+272 TQSYVLIIEL
-282 KLEVLEEQLKSLDL
+282 KLEVLEQQLKSLDL
-296 GPGAVLQLIA
+296 GEGAVLQLIA

-312 ASSISDG
+312 ASTIADR
-319 TGQDTDLAFVK
+319 TGKDTDLAFVK
-330 ELTEPA
+330 DLKEKS
-336 GSTNTK
+336 GSTNTD
-342 YLVDGKSTEMLAV
+342 YTVDGNSTNMLAS
-355 YSTMDTSNW
+355 YSTMDTSDW
-364 KLVGM
+364 KLIGM
-369 IPTSVLVQDA
+369 VPTSILVKDA

-387 WMALVDAG
+387 WMALIDAA
-395 IAVLIGVWMVRM
+395 IAVLIGIWMVRM
-407 FARPLGKLKDLM
+407 IARPLGKLKDLM
-419 QEGAKGNLKVRTP
+419 QEGSKGNLKVRTP
-432 YSSQDEIGQL
+432 YNSQDEIGQL
-442 STAFNLMM
+442 SAAFNLMM

-495 AGGAGSLATEAERG
+495 AGGASSLATEAERG
-509 NELTDNISRQMQ
+509 NELTDNISRQME
-521 SVIATNE
+521 SVVAANE

-573 ESTSSVLKVLE
+573 ESTSSVLKVLD
-584 VLQNITKQTNILSL
+584 VMQNITKQTNILSL

-604 ARAGAAGRGFMVVA
+604 ARAGTAGRGFMVVA
-618 DEVRQLAAQS
+618 NEVRQLAEQS
-628 RQSIEMVGEITDKIM
+628 RQSIDMVGDITDKIM
-643 TEMNETVDALSEA
+643 TEMNETVDQLSAA

-664 DAVKDTNVIFASVQE
+664 DAVKDTNVIFASVQQ
-679 QMGAFVERL
+679 QMGAFVESL
-688 GMVTGSIGEL
+688 SMVTGSIGDL
-698 NQSQATL
+698 NQSQGTL

-712 SAVAEESSATSQEV
+712 SAVAEQSSATSQEV

-736 SNQLVNLSGK
+736 SNQLVNLSAK
-746 LENVSTELKETL
+746 LENVSTELKDTL

>member
-1 MGLVQKKQ
+1 MNSGKLKSGWNKTKNQLKKQ
-9 KDSGEQVTKDEQ
+9 
-21 VNPEQVQKVKKEKV
+21 N
-35 GKSKI
+35 
-40 TGNGKK
+40 
-46 LLKLDRSKLKLGWIK
+46 
-61 TDWVKKQFKNRD
+61 
-73 WKNLGG
+73 WKNVGG
-79 ASFKQIRKANPVKSV
+79 TTFTQIKKANPVKSV
-94 GVKLFLIFFAGIMI
+94 GVKLFLVFFVGIMF
-108 FVVSLGLLSYS
+108 FVIGLGLLSYA
-119 KAKGTIEKNASRAN
+119 KAKDTIEKNASRSN
-133 QETIDQTKQKMDIIL
+133 QETIEQTKQKMDIIL

-170 MSDKNLTA
+170 MSDKNLSA

-192 SNVAFT
+192 SNIAFT

-212 TKSVMGTGNNSSSM
+212 TRSTMGTGSSSSSM
-226 GGIRQE
+226 GDIRNE
-232 AWYTELIESGGYL
+232 SWYDELVQAGGYR

-257 PTFKIARSMK
+257 PTFRIARSMK

-272 TQSYVLVIEL
+272 TQSYVLIIEL
-282 KLEVLEEQLKSLDL
+282 KLEVLEQQLKSLDL
-296 GPGAVLQLIA
+296 GEGAVLQLIA

-312 ASSISDG
+312 ASTIADR
-319 TGQDTDLAFVK
+319 TGKDTDLAFIK
-330 ELTEPA
+330 ELKEKS
-336 GSTNTK
+336 GSTNTE
-342 YLVDGKSTEMLAV
+342 YTVDGNSTNMLAS
-355 YSTMDTSNW
+355 YSTMDTSDW
-364 KLVGM
+364 KLIGM
-369 IPTSVLVQDA
+369 VPTSILVKDA

-387 WMALVDAG
+387 WMALIDAV
-395 IAVLIGVWMVRM
+395 IAILIGIWMVRM
-407 FARPLGKLKDLM
+407 IARPMGKLKDLM

-442 STAFNLMM
+442 SAAFNLMM

-495 AGGAGSLATEAERG
+495 AGGASSLATEAERG
-509 NELTDNISRQMQ
+509 NELTDNISRQME
-521 SVIATNE
+521 SVVAANE

-573 ESTSSVLKVLE
+573 ESTSSVLKVLD
-584 VLQNITKQTNILSL
+584 VMQNITKQTNILSL

-604 ARAGAAGRGFMVVA
+604 ARAGTAGRGFMVVA
-618 DEVRQLAAQS
+618 NEVRQLAEQS
-628 RQSIEMVGEITDKIM
+628 RQSIDMVGDITDKIM
-643 TEMNETVDALSEA
+643 TEMNETVDQLSAA

-664 DAVKDTNVIFASVQE
+664 DAVKDTNVIFASVQQ
-679 QMGAFVERL
+679 QMGAFVESL
-688 GMVTGSIGEL
+688 SMVTGSIGDL
-698 NQSQATL
+698 NQSQGTL

-712 SAVAEESSATSQEV
+712 SAVAEQSSATSQEV

-736 SNQLVNLSGK
+736 SNQLVNLSAK
-746 LENVSTELKETL
+746 LENVSTELKDTL

>member
-9 KDSGEQVTKDEQ
+9 KDSGEELTK
-21 VNPEQVQKVKKEKV
+21 PEKVKPEKVQKVKKEKV
-35 GKSKI
+35 VKSK
-40 TGNGKK
+40 TGDTPGQKPF
-46 LLKLDRSKLKLGWIK
+46 KLDGSKLKSGWNK
-61 TDWVKKQFKNRD
+61 TKTQLKKQN
-73 WKNLGG
+73 WKNVGG
-79 ASFKQIRKANPVKSV
+79 STFTQIKKANPVKSV

-108 FVVSLGLLSYS
+108 FVVSLGLLSYA
-119 KAKGTIEKNASRAN
+119 KAKDTIEKNASRSN
-133 QETIDQTKQKMDIIL
+133 QETIEQTKQKMDIIL

-170 MSDKNLTA
+170 MSDKNLSA

-192 SNVAFT
+192 SNIAFT

-212 TKSVMGTGNNSSSM
+212 TKSIMGTGSNSSSM
-226 GGIRQE
+226 GDIRNE
-232 AWYTELIESGGYL
+232 GWYDELVQAGGYR
-245 WLPTEVKEDGST
+245 WLPTETKEDGST
-257 PTFKIARSMK
+257 PTFRIVRSMK

-272 TQSYVLVIEL
+272 TQSYVLIIEL
-282 KLEVLEEQLKSLDL
+282 KLEVLEQQLKSLDL
-296 GPGAVLQLIA
+296 GEGSVLQLIA

-312 ASSISDG
+312 ASTIADR
-319 TGQDTDLAFVK
+319 TGKDTDLTFVK
-330 ELTEPA
+330 ELKEKS
-336 GSTNTK
+336 GSTTTE
-342 YLVDGKSTEMLAV
+342 YTLDGNSTNMLAS
-355 YSTMDTSNW
+355 YSTMDSSDW
-364 KLVGM
+364 KLIGM
-369 IPTSVLVQDA
+369 VPTSILVKDA

-387 WMALVDAG
+387 WMALVDAA
-395 IAVLIGVWMVRM
+395 IAILIGIWMVRM
-407 FARPLGKLKDLM
+407 IARPMGKLKDLM

-432 YSSQDEIGQL
+432 YNSQDEIGQL
-442 STAFNLMM
+442 SAAFNLMM

-467 LDTASELSSASK
+467 LDTASELSNASK

-495 AGGAGSLATEAERG
+495 AGGASSLATEAERG
-509 NELTDNISRQMQ
+509 NELTDNISRQME
-521 SVIATNE
+521 SVVAANE

-573 ESTSSVLKVLE
+573 ESTSSVLKVLD
-584 VLQNITKQTNILSL
+584 VMQNITKQTNILSL

-604 ARAGAAGRGFMVVA
+604 ARAGTAGRGFMVVA
-618 DEVRQLAAQS
+618 NEVRQLAEQS
-628 RQSIEMVGEITDKIM
+628 RQSIDMVGDITDKIM
-643 TEMNETVDALSEA
+643 TEMNETVDQLSAA

-664 DAVKDTNVIFASVQE
+664 DAVKDTNVIFASVQQ
-679 QMGAFVERL
+679 QMGAFVESL
-688 GMVTGSIGEL
+688 SMVTGSIGDL
-698 NQSQATL
+698 NQSQETL

-712 SAVAEESSATSQEV
+712 SAVAEQSSATSQEV

-736 SNQLVNLSGK
+736 SNQLVNLSAK
-746 LENVSTELKETL
+746 LENVSTELKDTL

>member
-9 KDSGEQVTKDEQ
+9 KDSGEEITT
-21 VNPEQVQKVKKEKV
+21 PEKVKPEKVQKVKKEKV
-35 GKSKI
+35 VKSK
-40 TGNGKK
+40 TGDTPGRKSF
-46 LLKLDRSKLKLGWIK
+46 KLDSGKMKLGWNK
-61 TDWVKKQFKNRD
+61 TKNQWKKQN
-73 WKNLGG
+73 WKNVGG
-79 ASFKQIRKANPVKSV
+79 TTLEQIKKANPIKSV

-108 FVVSLGLLSYS
+108 FVVSLGLLSYA
-119 KAKGTIEKNASRAN
+119 KAKDTIEKNASRSN
-133 QETIDQTKQKMDIIL
+133 QETIEQTKQKMDIIL

-170 MSDKNLTA
+170 MSDTNLSA
-178 YDTFVNSSSINKQL
+178 YDTFINSSSINKQL
-192 SNVAFT
+192 SNIAFT

-212 TKSVMGTGNNSSSM
+212 TRSTMGTGSSSSSM
-226 GGIRQE
+226 GDIRNE
-232 AWYTELIESGGYL
+232 AWYDELVQAGGYR
-245 WLPTEVKEDGST
+245 WLPTEAKKDGGT
-257 PTFKIARSMK
+257 PTFRIARSMK

-272 TQSYVLVIEL
+272 TQSYVLIIEL
-282 KLEVLEEQLKSLDL
+282 KLEVLEQQLKSLDL
-296 GPGAVLQLIA
+296 GEGSVLQLVA

-312 ASSISDG
+312 ASTIADRAG
-319 TGQDTDLAFVK
+319 KDTDLTFIK
-330 ELTEPA
+330 ELTEKS
-336 GSTNTK
+336 GSTTTE
-342 YLVDGKSTEMLAV
+342 YTVDGNSTNMLAV
-355 YSTMDTSNW
+355 YSTMDSSDW
-364 KLVGM
+364 KLIGM
-369 IPTSVLVQDA
+369 VPTSMLVKDA

-387 WMALVDAG
+387 WMALVDAA
-395 IAVLIGVWMVRM
+395 IAVFIGIWMVRM
-407 FARPLGKLKDLM
+407 IARPLGSLKDLM

-432 YSSQDEIGQL
+432 YTSKDEIGQL
-442 STAFNLMM
+442 SAAFNLMM

-495 AGGAGSLATEAERG
+495 AGGASSLATEAERG
-509 NELTDNISRQMQ
+509 NELTDNISRQME
-521 SVIATNE
+521 SVVTANE

-543 GTQHLNQLM
+543 GTHHLNQLM

-573 ESTSSVLKVLE
+573 ESTSSVLKVLD
-584 VLQNITKQTNILSL
+584 VMQNITKQTNILSL

-618 DEVRQLAAQS
+618 NEVRQLAEQS
-628 RQSIEMVGEITDKIM
+628 RQSIDMVGDITDKIM
-643 TEMNETVDALSEA
+643 TEMNETVDQLSAA

-664 DAVKDTNVIFASVQE
+664 DAVKDTNVIFASVQQ
-679 QMGAFVERL
+679 QMGAFVESL
-688 GMVTGSIGEL
+688 GMVTGSIEDL
-698 NQSQATL
+698 NKSQGTL

-736 SNQLVNLSGK
+736 SNQLVNLSAK
-746 LENVSTELKETL
+746 LENVSTELKDTL

>member
-9 KDSGEQVTKDEQ
+9 KDSGE
-21 VNPEQVQKVKKEKV
+21 KVKKPVKEKKPREQKFKKLSFF
-35 GKSKI
+35 KSK
-40 TGNGKK
+40 TEKPSNKK
-46 LLKLDRSKLKLGWIK
+46 PFKLDW
-61 TDWVKKQFKNRD
+61 KKIQWNKM
-73 WKNLGG
+73 GG
-79 ASFKQIRKANPVKSV
+79 TTLTQVRKANPVKSV

-108 FVVSLGLLSYS
+108 FVISLGLLSYS
-119 KAKGTIEKNASRAN
+119 KAKNTIEENASRAN
-133 QETIDQTKQKMDIIL
+133 QETIDQTKEKMDIIL

-159 FDPEMQSLLQK
+159 FDPEMQSLLQN
-170 MSDKNLTA
+170 MSNKDLTA
-178 YDTFVNSSSINKQL
+178 YDMFINSSSINKQL

-212 TKSVMGTGNNSSSM
+212 NKSTMGTGSSSSSM
-226 GGIRQE
+226 GNIRSE
-232 AWYTELIESGGYL
+232 AWYNEIVQSGGYR
-245 WLPTEVKEDGST
+245 WLPTEIKEDGSA
-257 PTFKIARSMK
+257 PTFRIARSMK

-272 TQSYVLVIEL
+272 NQSYVLVIEL
-282 KLEVLEEQLKSLDL
+282 KLEVLEEQLKSLNL
-296 GPGAVLQLIA
+296 GEGAVIQLIA
-306 PDNKVV
+306 PDKKVV
-312 ASSISDG
+312 ASTIADR
-319 TGQDTDLAFVK
+319 TGKETELAFYG
-330 ELTEPA
+330 ELTEKT
-336 GSTNTK
+336 GSTNAA
-342 YLVDGKSTEMLAV
+342 YAVDGKSTDMLVV
-355 YSTMDTSNW
+355 YSTMETSDW
-364 KLVGM
+364 KLIGM
-369 IPTSVLVQDA
+369 VPTSMLVKDA

-387 WMALVDAG
+387 WMALVDAA

-407 FARPLGKLKDLM
+407 IARPLGKLKDLM

-432 YSSQDEIGQL
+432 FTSKDEIGQL
-442 STAFNLMM
+442 SAAFNLMM

-467 LDTASELSSASK
+467 LDTASELSNASK
-479 KTAVSA
+479 KTAISA

-495 AGGAGSLATEAERG
+495 AGGASSLATEAERG

-521 SVIATNE
+521 SVVAANE
-528 QMGDSARHVEKSSQT
+528 EMGQSARHVEQSSET
-543 GTQHLNQLM
+543 GTQHLNQLI

-573 ESTSSVLKVLE
+573 ESTSSVLKVLD

-618 DEVRQLAAQS
+618 GEVRQLAEQS
-628 RQSIEMVGEITDKIM
+628 RQSIDMVGEITDKIM
-643 TEMNETVDALSEA
+643 HEMNETVAALSNVN
-656 YPLFKEQM
+656 PLFREQM

-679 QMGAFVERL
+679 QMGAFVEKL
-688 GMVTGSIGEL
+688 GMVTDSIGDL
-698 NQSQATL
+698 SKSQGTL

-712 SAVAEESSATSQEV
+712 SAVAEESSATSEEV

-736 SNQLVNLSGK
+736 SNQLVNLSDK
-746 LENVSTELKETL
+746 LENVSTELKNTL